1 MSPPHRRNFR
11 LFWNGM
17 TRPFSVSLAAIA
29 LIATAAIGGCS
40 PTQAGTASA
49 PGSTPP
55 RVERA
60 TASSAAG
67 SNASRIAATTA
78 TLSPEV
84 YVAVGDS
91 MTAGQGA
98 DDPSSQAWP
107 VVLSRSLP
115 PGSTFLNLGIGGA
128 TVADAAARELPS
140 ALAQHPTLVTVWL
153 GINDLANVVPVATYE
168 QRLADLVH
176 RLRAGSAPRLLLANI
191 PPFDHLP
198 AYTSCLPD
206 APAGSSPC
214 VLSPQARAQL
224 PAPDALNGYLDAYNA
239 AVAEVAE
246 REGAVLVDVHQ
257 AALQARSEG
266 REASLVSADGFH
278 PSVSGHRELAA
289 VFATALS
296 RPERH

>member
-1 MSPPHRRNFR
+1 MH
-11 LFWNGM
+11 
-17 TRPFSVSLAAIA
+17 RPFSLCLVAAV
-29 LIATAAIGGCS
+29 LVATASFVGCS
-40 PTQAGTASA
+40 PTQAGTASPAGSA
-49 PGSTPP
+49 PPPVQRAST
-55 RVERA
+55 
-60 TASSAAG
+60 SSAAG
-67 SNASRIAATTA
+67 ANATRIAATTA
-78 TLSPEV
+78 TLSPEI

-98 DDPSSQAWP
+98 DDPASEAWP

-128 TVADAAARELPS
+128 TVADATARELPS

-176 RLRAGSAPRLLLANI
+176 RLRADSAPRLLLANI

-206 APAGSSPC
+206 PPAGSSPC
-214 VLSPQARAQL
+214 VLSPQARALL
-224 PAPDALNGYLDAYNA
+224 PAPGVLNGYLDAYNA

-278 PSVSGHRELAA
+278 PSVAGHRELAA
-289 VFATALS
+289 VFAAALG
-296 RPERH
+296 RPGRR